1 MSIQTVKDI
10 AKVCHEVNRAYCVAH
25 DDLSH
30 VSWDLSPE
38 WQRVSCIAGVQA
50 HLMNRDLT
58 PADSHRLWLKTKEKD
73 GWVHGEVKDAEAKTH
88 PCIMSYDDLPP
99 DQKLKDCLFAAVVG
113 ALAPEVVDP
122 LEDEKPQS
130 KGKYRVGVDFNP
142 SGNPT
147 VNYIKLCAAEL
158 VDVIEAISLPPMVL
172 GPGTSDAG
180 GEVSHTG
187 MTYTDEVARLKALA
201 QTAIEEG
208 AMWAVKA
215 ATKQEP

>member
-30 VSWDLSPE
+30 VSWELSPE
-38 WQRVSCIAGVQA
+38 WQRASCISGVQA

-58 PADSHRLWLKTKEKD
+58 PAGSHRLWLKTKEKA
-73 GWVHGEVKDAEAKTH
+73 GWVYGEVKDPELMTH
-88 PCIMSYDDLPP
+88 PCIMPYDDLPP

-113 ALAPEVVDP
+113 ALAPEVIDP
-122 LEDEKPQS
+122 LEDEKPSS
-130 KGKYRVGVDFNP
+130 KGNYRVGVDFNP

-147 VNYIKLCAAEL
+147 VNYIKLCAADL
-158 VDVIEAISLPPMVL
+158 IDVIEAISLP
-172 GPGTSDAG
+172 GQKAG
-180 GEVSHTG
+180 NEILASNDELTHIS
-187 MTYTDEVARLKALA
+187 EVARLKALA

-215 ATKQEP
+215 STKREP